1 MLAQLPQTGIVTN
14 SLISSVAPTPV
25 AAQTYTLSTPL
36 VSQSLV
42 PAPQIQ
48 IANVNPVNYDA
59 SVIAQAVPGTVQ
71 LGAYDLGAYQTVQ
84 YPTANLV
91 PGYQLQTSLQPVTTY
106 KSVVNYKPVVKT
118 GYVPQV
124 QTKYVPVLDSG
135 VPGSVNPG
143 LAAANYITPQP
154 LALSQTLPLTT
165 SVQAPA
171 VAMTPQPLAMVAT
184 PMPMAV
190 NTSGV
195 LANSLIY

>member
-14 SLISSVAPTPV
+14 SLISSLAPTPV
-25 AAQTYTLSTPL
+25 AAQSYTLSTPL
-36 VSQSLV
+36 VSQLLV

-48 IANVNPVNYDA
+48 IANVNPVTYDA
-59 SVIAQAVPGTVQ
+59 SVIAQPVAGTVQ
-71 LGAYDLGAYQTVQ
+71 LGAYDLGAYQTAQ

-91 PGYQLQTSLQPVTTY
+91 TGYQLQTSLQPVTTY

-118 GYVPQV
+118 GYAPQV

-143 LAAANYITPQP
+143 LVAANYITPKP
-154 LALSQTLPLTT
+154 LALSQTFPLTT

-171 VAMTPQPLAMVAT
+171 VAMTPQPLTMSST
-184 PMPMAV
+184 P
-190 NTSGV
+190 TSGV
-195 LANSLIY
+195 LANSLIC